1 MDATQLKEQL
11 KSGKTLAQIAQ
22 DKGIAKD
29 KLVSD
34 VQSIMKANLD
44 KAVKDNKV
52 TAGKATQIKS
62 KLPQMIERM
71 VTCVEND

>member
-29 KLVSD
+29 KLVTD
-34 VQSIMKANLD
+34 VTSMIKANLD
-44 KAVKDNKV
+44 QAVKDKKI
-52 TAGKATQIKS
+52 TADKATQIKS

-71 VTCVEND
+71 VTRVDKD